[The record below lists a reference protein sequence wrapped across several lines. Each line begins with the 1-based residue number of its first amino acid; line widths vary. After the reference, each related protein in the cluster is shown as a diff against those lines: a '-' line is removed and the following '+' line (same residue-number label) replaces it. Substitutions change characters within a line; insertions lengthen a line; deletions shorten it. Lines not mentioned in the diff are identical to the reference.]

1 MHCPGYSV
9 RGAFRAIQEMNM
21 PKYLL
26 RVNYTAEGAKGLI
39 QDGGS
44 KRRAIAQRA
53 AESVGGKVE
62 SFYFAF
68 GDTDAYVVADLP
80 DAASAAAIALTVSA
94 SGGAAVGTTVLLT
107 PEEVDAAAKKS
118 PLYSAPG
125 R

>member
-1 MHCPGYSV
+1 
-9 RGAFRAIQEMNM
+9 M
-21 PKYLL
+21 PKYML
-26 RVNYTAEGAKGLI
+26 RVNYTAEGAKGLVR
-39 QDGGS
+39 DGGS
-44 KRRAIAQRA
+44 KRRAVAQAA
-53 AESVGGKVE
+53 AESVGGRVE

-68 GDTDAYVVADLP
+68 GDTDAFVVADLP

-94 SGGAAVGTTVLLT
+94 SGGATVQTTVLMT

>member
-1 MHCPGYSV
+1 
-9 RGAFRAIQEMNM
+9 M
-21 PKYLL
+21 PKYML

-44 KRRAIAQRA
+44 KRRSVAQKA
-53 AESVGGKVE
+53 AESVGGRVE

-68 GDTDAYVVADLP
+68 GDTDAFVIADLP

-94 SGGAAVGTTVLLT
+94 SGGASVHTTVLMT
-107 PEEVDAAAKKS
+107 PEEVDGATRKS
-118 PLYSAPG
+118 PMYSAPG

>member
-1 MHCPGYSV
+1 
-9 RGAFRAIQEMNM
+9 M
-21 PKYLL
+21 PKYML
-26 RVNYTAEGAKGLI
+26 RVNYTAEGAKGI
-39 QDGGS
+39 IRDGGS
-44 KRRAIAQRA
+44 RRRAVAQGA

-68 GDTDAYVVADLP
+68 GDTDAYVIAELP

-94 SGGAAVGTTVLLT
+94 SGGASVQTVVLVT
-107 PEEVDAAAKKS
+107 PEEADAAAKKS

>member
-1 MHCPGYSV
+1 
-9 RGAFRAIQEMNM
+9 M
-21 PKYLL
+21 PKYML
-26 RVNYTAEGAKGLI
+26 RVNYTADGAKGLI

-44 KRRAIAQRA
+44 KRRAVAQKA
-53 AESVGGKVE
+53 AESVGGRVE

-68 GDTDAYVVADLP
+68 GDTDAFVVADLP

-94 SGGAAVGTTVLLT
+94 SGGATIQTSVLMT

-118 PLYSAPG
+118 PLYTAPG

>member
-1 MHCPGYSV
+1 
-9 RGAFRAIQEMNM
+9 M
-21 PKYLL
+21 PKYML

-44 KRRAIAQRA
+44 KRRAVAQRA

-62 SFYFAF
+62 SFHFAF
-68 GDTDAYVVADLP
+68 GDTDAFVVADLP
-80 DAASAAAIALTVSA
+80 DAASAAAIALSVAA
-94 SGGAAVGTTVLLT
+94 SGGAAAQTTVLLT

-118 PLYSAPG
+118 PMYAAPG

>member
-1 MHCPGYSV
+1 
-9 RGAFRAIQEMNM
+9 M
-21 PKYLL
+21 PKYML
-26 RVNYTAEGAKGLI
+26 RVNYTADGAKGLI

-44 KRRAIAQRA
+44 KRRAVAQKA
-53 AESVGGKVE
+53 AESVGGRVE

-68 GDTDAYVVADLP
+68 GDTDAFVLADLP

-94 SGGAAVGTTVLLT
+94 SGGATVQTSVLMA

-118 PLYSAPG
+118 PLYTAPG